1 MQMSS
6 PLEISVDFRARDHR
20 IRVLL
25 LAYACSP
32 YRGGESGVGWQR
44 ALETA
49 KKFDTW
55 VLCKQQQYE
64 PDIRRFLNEHGE
76 IPGLHFCFIPRTRFE
91 KFLKLIPGL
100 YYTAYNR
107 WHRRAYRLAV
117 RLHQELHFDLV
128 HQVNFNSF
136 REPGYL
142 WRLDSPFI
150 WGPVGGTQNY
160 PWKFLR
166 FAGMAGAF
174 KEGLRT
180 ITNTIQF
187 RFSRR
192 VRQAAR
198 RAACLLTANSTNMA
212 EFKGNYQVD
221 PVLLL
226 ETGSKDPPVSTFERG
241 QPNGS
246 LKILWSGALQHH
258 KALHLL
264 LLALSKMPAH
274 LAYEL
279 RILGK
284 GPLKKRLQK
293 LARELGVDPH
303 CTWVGWLPHHEA
315 MAQYHWPDVF
325 VFTSLRDTS
334 GNVVLEALSH
344 GLPVICLDHQG
355 VRDIVTSACGIKIPV
370 TTPEN
375 VVQELVEALV
385 SLAEN
390 RTKFAPLARMAL
402 ARAQDYLWPRNAEV
416 MTRIYYEVLASRNSR
431 TSLPE
436 GLPHA

>member
-1 MQMSS
+1 MSS
-6 PLEISVDFRARDHR
+6 TLENSVDFRAGDHR

-55 VLCKQQQYE
+55 VLCKQQRYE
-64 PDIRRFLNEHGE
+64 ADIRRFLHEQGE

-91 KFLKLIPGL
+91 KFLKLIPGF
-100 YYTAYNR
+100 YYMAYNR

-117 RLHQELHFDLV
+117 TLHQEMHFDLV
-128 HQVNFNSF
+128 HQVNFNCF

-142 WRLDSPFI
+142 WKLDSPFI

-160 PWKFLR
+160 PWNFLR
-166 FAGMAGAF
+166 FAGMAGAC

-180 ITNTIQF
+180 ITNTFQL

-198 RAACLLTANSTNMA
+198 RAACLLTANSTNMVD
-212 EFKGNYQVD
+212 FKRTHQVD

-226 ETGSKDPPVSTFERG
+226 ETGSKDPQARTIERG
-241 QPNGS
+241 QRDGS
-246 LKILWSGALQHH
+246 LKILWSGDLQHH

-264 LLALSKMPAH
+264 LMALSKMPVH
-274 LAYEL
+274 LKYEL

-293 LARELGVDPH
+293 LAQKLGVEAH
-303 CTWVGWLPHHEA
+303 CTWMGWLPHHEA

-355 VRDIVTSACGIKIPV
+355 VRDIVTSECGIKIPV

-375 VVQELVEALV
+375 VVQELVQALV

-390 RTKFAPLARMAL
+390 KTRLATLSRMAL
-402 ARAQDYLWPRNAEV
+402 VRAQDYHWSRNSEL
-416 MTRIYYEVLASRNSR
+416 MTRIYCEVLASRNSR
-431 TSLPE
+431 ESLPE
-436 GLPHA
+436 GMPHA

>member
-1 MQMSS
+1 MPSTF
-6 PLEISVDFRARDHR
+6 EDSVDFKTGEHR
-20 IRVLL
+20 TRVLL

-32 YRGGESGVGWQR
+32 YRGGEAGVGWHR
-44 ALETA
+44 VLETA

-64 PDIRRFLNEHGE
+64 PDIRRFLNEQGE
-76 IPGLHFCFIPRTRFE
+76 FPGLHFCFIPRTRFE
-91 KFLKLIPGL
+91 KFLKMIPGL
-100 YYTAYNR
+100 YYMVYNR
-107 WHRRAYRLAV
+107 WHRRAYLLAV
-117 RLHQELHFDLV
+117 KLHKELHFDLV

-142 WRLDSPFI
+142 WKLDSPFI

-160 PWKFLR
+160 PWNFLR
-166 FAGMAGAF
+166 HAGIAGAL

-180 ITNTIQF
+180 IANTFQL

-192 VRQAAR
+192 VRKAAR
-198 RAACLLTANSTNMA
+198 RAACLLTANSTNMVD
-212 EFKGNYQVD
+212 FKKNYQVD

-226 ETGSKDPPVSTFERG
+226 ETGSKDLQLKTFE
-241 QPNGS
+241 QAQQNGS

-258 KALHLL
+258 KAMHLL
-264 LLALSKMPAH
+264 LMALSKIPVH
-274 LAYEL
+274 VKYEL

-293 LARELGVDPH
+293 LAQKLGVDPH
-303 CTWVGWLPHHEA
+303 CTWMGWLPHNEA
-315 MAQYHWPDVF
+315 MTQYNWPDVF

-355 VRDIVTSACGIKIPV
+355 GRDIVTPECGIKIPV
-370 TTPEN
+370 TTQEN
-375 VVQELVEALV
+375 VVQELADTLV

-390 RTKFAPLARMAL
+390 KGRLAPLSRMAL
-402 ARAQDYLWPRNAEV
+402 VRAQDYLWSRNSEMMA
-416 MTRIYYEVLASRNSR
+416 RIYHEVLAARNGR
-431 TSLPE
+431 KSLPK
-436 GLPHA
+436 GLYHG

>member
-1 MQMSS
+1 MSS
-6 PLEISVDFRARDHR
+6 TLENSVDFRAGDHR

-64 PDIRRFLNEHGE
+64 PDIRRFLHEQGE
-76 IPGLHFCFIPRTRFE
+76 VPGLHFCFIPRTRFE

-117 RLHQELHFDLV
+117 KLHQELHFDLV
-128 HQVNFNSF
+128 HQVNFISF

-142 WRLDSPFI
+142 WKLDSPFI

-160 PWKFLR
+160 PWNFLR
-166 FAGMAGAF
+166 IAGIAGAL
-174 KEGLRT
+174 KEGFRT
-180 ITNTIQF
+180 LTNTLQL

-198 RAACLLTANSTNMA
+198 RAACLLTANSTNMVD
-212 EFKGNYQVD
+212 FKKIYQGD

-226 ETGSKDPPVSTFERG
+226 ETGSKDRQVRTCERG
-241 QPNGS
+241 QQNGA

-264 LLALSKMPAH
+264 LIALSKVPAH
-274 LAYEL
+274 LEYEL

-293 LARELGVDPH
+293 LAQKLGVDSH
-303 CTWVGWLPHHEA
+303 CTWMGWLPHHEA

-325 VFTSLRDTS
+325 AFTSLRDTS

-344 GLPVICLDHQG
+344 GLPVICFDHQG
-355 VRDIVTSACGIKIPV
+355 VRDIVTPECGIKIPV
-370 TTPEN
+370 TTPEI
-375 VVQELVEALV
+375 VVQELADALV
-385 SLAEN
+385 ALAGN
-390 RTKFAPLARMAL
+390 KGRVATLSQMAL
-402 ARAQDYLWPRNAEV
+402 ARAQDYLWSRNAEMV
-416 MTRIYYEVLASRNSR
+416 ARIYQEVLAANNGRE
-431 TSLPE
+431 SLPE